1 MTPVATG
8 EWGVMRRG
16 WVIAGAL
23 ILAVP
28 TVPVA
33 ADRMSPVL
41 EHVRGPGKWIRTGD
55 VQRFG
60 VRVNGM
66 AGADRAAVAS
76 GPAPAPALAAGTGIA
91 TKSPEPGID
100 QNCAEERQAGVH
112 KHGAGAVRQPMRA
125 RPAVLPS
132 LSAETAQGVAPWP
145 WGVAVARKRVEPV
158 RWASPLDG
166 GATGLPF
173 AAMGI
178 GVLLGALWLIGTV
191 QRRQKRKT

>member
-1 MTPVATG
+1 
-8 EWGVMRRG
+8 MRRG

-33 ADRMSPVL
+33 ADRMSLVL
-41 EHVRGPGKWIRTGD
+41 EHARGPGKWIRTGD

-66 AGADRAAVAS
+66 ADADRAAVAS
-76 GPAPAPALAAGTGIA
+76 GPAPALAAGAGIA
-91 TKSPEPGID
+91 TRSPEPGRQESD
-100 QNCAEERQAGVH
+100 KDCAKERQAGVH
-112 KHGAGAVRQPMRA
+112 KHGADALRQPMRA

-132 LSAETAQGVAPWP
+132 LGADAAQGVAPWP